1 MTRPIDAQ
9 RLLAFFDM
17 EDAACFTSERAE
29 VGQSRETLRSADQ
42 SHLLSAAWAL
52 RPLRRGAVGTLGIH
66 DGAPLSATKRAG
78 SQFAGQCGDER
89 ARIKMLVF
97 RRHGR

>member
-66 DGAPLSATKRAG
+66 DGLRSARLNA
-78 SQFAGQCGDER
+78 Q
-89 ARIKMLVF
+89 ARNSPVNVAMSALE
-97 RRHGR
+97 